1 MHNGGSESAEKIINS
16 IKENKQFYSQYD
28 PPEKLKINAFSLKP
42 LNGKNSKN
50 IEDFDITINAVKLQN
65 TSCDIWSLGIILL
78 EVFLSLYMHKKDC
91 REMVHNLYLN
101 KMTYQ
106 SRCIILNEILE
117 HKKNPIFCSLIKEML
132 RDEAQM

>member
-1 MHNGGSESAEKIINS
+1 MKA
-16 IKENKQFYSQYD
+16 SQ
-28 PPEKLKINAFSLKP
+28 
-42 LNGKNSKN
+42 GKNSAS
-50 IEDFDITINAVKLQN
+50 IEDYEITVQAVRLSN
-65 TSCDIWSLGIILL
+65 HSSDIWSLGIILL
-78 EVFLSLYMHKKDC
+78 EIFLSLYMHKKDC

-132 RDEAQM
+132 RDEAQMADSEYFFEEENFYEELVSKTSKKS